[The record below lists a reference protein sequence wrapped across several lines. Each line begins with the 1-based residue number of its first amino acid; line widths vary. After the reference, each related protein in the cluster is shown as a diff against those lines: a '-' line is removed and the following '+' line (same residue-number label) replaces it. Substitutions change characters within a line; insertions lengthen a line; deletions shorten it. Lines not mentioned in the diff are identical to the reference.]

1 MNNNKGDIMNKYT
14 KLGVSALCGSLA
26 AVSAANAGD
35 LSVSGGVDMSWI
47 SLPKAETG
55 NPIGIGSNYTLSGSG
70 ELDNG
75 WSVAL
80 SIAATNRMA
89 YSTTNVTVTVP
100 SIGDLIVTQGG
111 TGKGIDRMDD
121 VTPNVWEEA
130 YGTGLTTGIQTVNGA
145 TTGAGIEWTPNMMP
159 DGLTA
164 RIFYSPDVTGAP
176 SADKGASGSGINSGS
191 SGYDVTLVA
200 DESITGMAGLTIGG
214 GYSEFDRTS
223 ASGDASDMTVYATYA
238 IGGFTVGYQWSEAD
252 LGTTTGATQYDNDG
266 YGITFAVNDDLSI
279 GYNHYESTQN
289 NTANVTAEA
298 TSMQIAYSMGGA
310 SVRLASSDG
319 ENMAYQTGADYDRDS
334 TVLSVSLA
342 F

>member
-1 MNNNKGDIMNKYT
+1 MNKYT

-26 AVSAANAGD
+26 AVSTANAGE

-100 SIGDLIVTQGG
+100 SLGDLIVTQGG

-130 YGTGLTTGIQTVNGA
+130 YGTGLSNGIQTVNGS

-164 RIFYSPDVTGAP
+164 RVFYSPDVTGAP
-176 SADKGASGSGINSGS
+176 TAEKAGSGSAINSGS
-191 SGYDVTLVA
+191 SGWDLTLVA
-200 DESITGMAGLTIGG
+200 DSSITGMDGLTIGG
-214 GYSEFDRTS
+214 GYATFDRTS
-223 ASGDASDMTVYATYA
+223 DSDASDQTVYATYA

-252 LGTTTGATQYDNDG
+252 LGTTTGAQQYDNDG

-279 GYNHYESTQN
+279 GYNHYESEQDNGTA
-289 NTANVTAEA
+289 ANVTSEA

-319 ENMAYQTGADYDRDS
+319 DNMQYNTGADYDRDM

>member
-1 MNNNKGDIMNKYT
+1 
-14 KLGVSALCGSLA
+14 
-26 AVSAANAGD
+26 
-35 LSVSGGVDMSWI
+35 MSWI

-80 SIAATNRMA
+80 SIAATNKMA

-100 SIGDLIVTQGG
+100 SLGDLIVTQGG

-176 SADKGASGSGINSGS
+176 AADKGASGSAINSGS

-319 ENMAYQTGADYDRDS
+319 ENMAYQTGVDYDRDS

>member
-1 MNNNKGDIMNKYT
+1 MNKYT

-26 AVSAANAGD
+26 AVSTANAGE

-75 WSVAL
+75 WSVAIA
-80 SIAATNRMA
+80 IAATNRMA

-100 SIGDLIVTQGG
+100 SIGDLIITQGG

-130 YGTGLTTGIQTVNGA
+130 YGTGLSNGIQTVNGA
-145 TTGAGIEWTPNMMP
+145 TTGASIEWTPNMTP

-164 RIFYSPDVTGAP
+164 RIAYSPSVTGAGA
-176 SADKGASGSGINSGS
+176 ADKGAEGSAINSGS

-200 DESITGMAGLTIGG
+200 DSSITGMEGLTLGG
-214 GYSEFDRTS
+214 GYAQFDRT
-223 ASGDASDMTVYATYA
+223 AAEGDADDTTVYATYA

-252 LGTTTGATQYDNDG
+252 LGTTTGAQQYDNDG

-279 GYNHYESTQN
+279 GYNHYESTQDN
-289 NTANVTAEA
+289 GTAANVTSEA
-298 TSMQIAYSMGGA
+298 TSIQIAYSMGGA
-310 SVRLASSDG
+310 SIRLASSEGD
-319 ENMAYQTGADYDRDS
+319 NMAYQTAAAYDRDM

>member
-1 MNNNKGDIMNKYT
+1 MNKYT

-75 WSVAL
+75 WNVAL
-80 SIAATNRMA
+80 SIVATNRMA

-100 SIGDLIVTQGG
+100 SMGDLIITQGG

-130 YGTGLTTGIQTVNGA
+130 YGTGLSNGIQTVNGS

-164 RIFYSPDVTGAP
+164 RLYYSPDVTGA
-176 SADKGASGSGINSGS
+176 ATAEKAGSGSAVNSGS

-200 DESITGMAGLTIGG
+200 DSSITGMEGLTIGG
-214 GYSEFDRTS
+214 GYASFDRSQS
-223 ASGDASDMTVYATYA
+223 AQNDASDTTVYATYA

-252 LGTTTGATQYDNDG
+252 LGTTTGAQQYDNDG

-279 GYNHYESTQN
+279 GYNHYESEQDNGTA
-289 NTANVTAEA
+289 ANVTSEA
-298 TSMQIAYSMGGA
+298 TSIQVAYSMGGA

-319 ENMAYQTGADYDRDS
+319 DNMAYQTAASGDRDM

>member
-1 MNNNKGDIMNKYT
+1 
-14 KLGVSALCGSLA
+14 
-26 AVSAANAGD
+26 
-35 LSVSGGVDMSWI
+35 
-47 SLPKAETG
+47 
-55 NPIGIGSNYTLSGSG
+55 
-70 ELDNG
+70 
-75 WSVAL
+75 
-80 SIAATNRMA
+80 MA

-100 SIGDLIVTQGG
+100 SMGDLIITQGG

-130 YGTGLTTGIQTVNGA
+130 YGTGLSNGIQTVNGS

-164 RIFYSPDVTGAP
+164 RLYYSPDVTGA
-176 SADKGASGSGINSGS
+176 ATAEKAGSGSAVNSGS

-200 DESITGMAGLTIGG
+200 DSSITGMEGLTIGG
-214 GYSEFDRTS
+214 GYASFDRSQS
-223 ASGDASDMTVYATYA
+223 AQNDASDTTVYATYA
-238 IGGFTVGYQWSEAD
+238 IGGFTAGYQWSEAD
-252 LGTTTGATQYDNDG
+252 LGTTTGAQQYDNDG

-279 GYNHYESTQN
+279 GYNHYESEQDNGTA
-289 NTANVTAEA
+289 ANVTSEA
-298 TSMQIAYSMGGA
+298 SSVQIAYSMGGA

-319 ENMAYQTGADYDRDS
+319 DNMAYQTAASGDRDM

>member
-1 MNNNKGDIMNKYT
+1 
-14 KLGVSALCGSLA
+14 
-26 AVSAANAGD
+26 
-35 LSVSGGVDMSWI
+35 MSWI

-80 SIAATNRMA
+80 SIAATNKMA

-100 SIGDLIVTQGG
+100 SLGDLIVTQGG

-130 YGTGLTTGIQTVNGA
+130 YGTGLSNGIQTVNGS
-145 TTGAGIEWTPNMMP
+145 TTGAGIEWTPSMMP

-164 RIFYSPDVTGAP
+164 RLFYSPDVTGAGA
-176 SADKGASGSGINSGS
+176 ADKGSSGHAINSGS
-191 SGYDVTLVA
+191 SGFDATLVA
-200 DESITGMAGLTIGG
+200 DDSVTGMAGLTIGG
-214 GYSEFDRTS
+214 GYATFDKT
-223 ASGDASDMTVYATYA
+223 GDSDAEDMTVYATYA

-252 LGTTTGATQYDNDG
+252 LGTTTGAQQYDNDG

-279 GYNHYESTQN
+279 GYNHYESEQDN
-289 NTANVTAEA
+289 GTADNVTSEA

-310 SVRLASSDG
+310 SVRLASSEGD
-319 ENMAYQTGADYDRDS
+319 NMQYNTGADYDRDS

>member
-1 MNNNKGDIMNKYT
+1 
-14 KLGVSALCGSLA
+14 
-26 AVSAANAGD
+26 
-35 LSVSGGVDMSWI
+35 
-47 SLPKAETG
+47 
-55 NPIGIGSNYTLSGSG
+55 
-70 ELDNG
+70 
-75 WSVAL
+75 
-80 SIAATNRMA
+80 MA

-100 SIGDLIVTQGG
+100 SIGDLIITQGG

-130 YGTGLTTGIQTVNGA
+130 YGTGLSNGIQTVNGS
-145 TTGAGIEWTPNMMP
+145 TTGAGIEWTPNMTP

-176 SADKGASGSGINSGS
+176 TAEKQGSGSAVNSGS

-200 DESITGMAGLTIGG
+200 DSSITGMEGLTIGG
-214 GYSEFDRTS
+214 GYAQFDRT
-223 ASGDASDMTVYATYA
+223 AAEGDADDTTVYATYA

-252 LGTTTGATQYDNDG
+252 LGTTTGAQQYDNDG

-279 GYNHYESTQN
+279 GYNHYESTQDN
-289 NTANVTAEA
+289 GTAANVTSEA
-298 TSMQIAYSMGGA
+298 TSIQIAYSMGGA
-310 SVRLASSDG
+310 SIRLASSEGD
-319 ENMAYQTGADYDRDS
+319 NMAYQTAAAYDRDM